1 MILYGFVFMYY
12 LYLYCWNYVTIF
24 NVLLKS
30 QITGFISSFRSQ
42 FFYDPDG
49 FGIQKKARIYINDM
63 WNILDL
69 FSIILFVI
77 GLTFR

>member
-1 MILYGFVFMYY
+1 MILYDLVFIYC
-12 LYLYCWNYVTIF
+12 LYPYCNNITNF

-30 QITGFISSFRSQ
+30 QIAGFNSSFLSQ

-49 FGIQKKARIYINDM
+49 FGIQKKARMYINDM
-63 WNILDL
+63 WNILDA

-77 GLTFR
+77 GLAFR